1 VRDSLTLKANGTMAD
16 IFNEIDEDLRRER
29 AKKIWEKYG
38 NLVIAAAVVVVL
50 IVAGWRGYDYYQ
62 QQQAEAAGDRF
73 QEAVTLSRDGK
84 GAEAESALTS
94 LVADAPSG
102 YRTLAR
108 FRLAAEAAS
117 RDKAKGIEAYDAL
130 AADATVG
137 PLLQTVARIRAGYLM
152 VDTASYKDV
161 AARIEP
167 LAQAGEPW
175 RHSAREILGLSAW
188 KAKDLAAAGKW
199 FEMIVADQ
207 EVTAPMRQRADLML
221 QLIAADAPP
230 KAAS

>member
-1 VRDSLTLKANGTMAD
+1 MAD

-38 NLVIAAAVVVVL
+38 SLIIAAAVVVVL
-50 IVAGWRGYDYYQ
+50 VVAAWRAYEFYQ

-73 QEAVTLSRDGK
+73 QEALTLSRSGK
-84 GAEAESALTS
+84 GGEAEGAFTS
-94 LVADAPSG
+94 LMADAPSG

-108 FRLAAEAAS
+108 FRLAAEAAA
-117 RDKAKGIEAYDAL
+117 RDKAKGVEAYDAL
-130 AADATVG
+130 AADATAG
-137 PLLQTVARIRAGYLM
+137 PLLQGAARIRAAYLM
-152 VDTASYKDV
+152 VDTAAYQDL

-175 RHSAREILGLSAW
+175 RNSAREILGLSAW

-199 FEMIVADQ
+199 FELIVADQ

>member
-1 VRDSLTLKANGTMAD
+1 MAD

-38 NLVIAAAVVVVL
+38 NLIIAGAVVVVL
-50 IVAGWRGYDYYQ
+50 IVAAWRAYDFYQ
-62 QQQAEAAGDRF
+62 QQQAEVAGDRF
-73 QEAVTLSRDGK
+73 QEVLTLSRSGK

-94 LVADAPSG
+94 LAANAPSG

-108 FRLAAEAAS
+108 FRLAAEAAA
-117 RDKAKGIEAYDAL
+117 RDKAKGVEAYDAL
-130 AADATVG
+130 AADATAG
-137 PLLQTVARIRAGYLM
+137 PLLQGVAKVRAGYLM
-152 VDTASYKDV
+152 VDTAPYKDL

-175 RHSAREILGLSAW
+175 RNAAREILGLSAW

-199 FEMIVADQ
+199 FELIVADQ